1 MGLYLW
7 TNLSKTEH
15 DEIDHQHQRALESIN
30 TLRLLQQRGRAQAV
44 SITLADFEEFLQH
57 HFAFEEALMHETDY
71 AYLEPHQIVNKL
83 LLKKVAA
90 FRVRYDSGEDM
101 FEEMHASFTR
111 WLGFHIH
118 MMNRQD

>member
-30 TLRLLQQRGRAQAV
+30 TLRLLQARGRNQAV
-44 SITLADFEEFLQH
+44 SITAADFEEFLTQ
-57 HFAFEEALMHETDY
+57 HFAYEEALMIETEY

-83 LLKKVAA
+83 FLKKVAA

>member
-1 MGLYLW
+1 MTLYLW
-7 TNLSKTEH
+7 SKLSKTEH

-83 LLKKVAA
+83 FLKKVAA
-90 FRVRYDSGEDM
+90 FRARYDSGEDM

-118 MMNRQD
+118 MMNRHD

>member
-7 TNLSKTEH
+7 QNLSTTEH
-15 DEIDHQHQRALESIN
+15 DEIDHQHQRALEAIN
-30 TLRLLQQRGRAQAV
+30 TLRLLHERGRRQAISLTV
-44 SITLADFEEFLQH
+44 ADFEIFLTQ
-57 HFAFEEALMHETDY
+57 HFAYEEALMHETEY

-83 LLKKVAA
+83 FLKKVAG
-90 FRVRYDSGEDM
+90 FRQRYDSGEDM
-101 FEEMHASFTR
+101 FEDMHASFTR

>member
-7 TNLSKTEH
+7 EHLSKTDH
-15 DEIDHQHQRALESIN
+15 DEIDHQHQRAMESIN
-30 TLRLLQQRGRAQAV
+30 TLRLLHERGRRGAV
-44 SITLADFEEFLQH
+44 SITVADIEEFLKN
-57 HFAFEEALMHETDY
+57 HFAYEEALMHETEY
-71 AYLEPHQIVNKL
+71 AYLEPHQIVNAL
-83 LLKKVAA
+83 FLKKVAA
-90 FRVRYDSGEDM
+90 FRQRYDSGEDM

>member
-1 MGLYLW
+1 MGLYLRA
-7 TNLSKTEH
+7 NLSKTEH

-30 TLRLLQQRGRAQAV
+30 TLRLLHERGRRQAV
-44 SITLADFEEFLQH
+44 SITVADIEAFLAH
-57 HFAFEEALMHETDY
+57 HFAYEEGLMHETEY
-71 AYLEPHQIVNKL
+71 PYLEPHQIVNKL
-83 LLKKVAA
+83 FLKKVAK
-90 FRVRYDSGEDM
+90 FRERYDGGEDM

>member
-7 TNLSKTEH
+7 ANLSRAEY
-15 DEIDHQHQRALESIN
+15 DEIDHQHERALEAIN
-30 TLRLLQQRGRAQAV
+30 TLRLLHERGRKSAV
-44 SITLADFEEFLQH
+44 SITVADFQEFLSH
-57 HFAFEEALMHETDY
+57 HFAYEEALMLETEY

-83 LLKKVAA
+83 FLKKVAG
-90 FRVRYDSGEDM
+90 FRARYDSGEEM

>member
-7 TNLSKTEH
+7 QNLSKTEH

-30 TLRLLQQRGRAQAV
+30 TLRLLHERGRKQAV
-44 SITLADFEEFLQH
+44 SITVADFEEFLSH
-57 HFAFEEALMHETDY
+57 HFAYEEALMHETEY

-83 LLKKVAA
+83 FLKKVAG
-90 FRVRYDSGEDM
+90 FRTRYDSGEDM

>member
-1 MGLYLW
+1 MTLYLW
-7 TNLSKTEH
+7 SKLSKTEH

-30 TLRLLQQRGRAQAV
+30 TLRLLHERGRRQAISLTV
-44 SITLADFEEFLQH
+44 ADFEDFLQQ
-57 HFAFEEALMHETDY
+57 HFAYEEALMHETDY

-83 LLKKVAA
+83 FLKKVAG
-90 FRVRYDSGEDM
+90 FRLRYDSGEDM
-101 FEEMHASFTR
+101 FEDMHASFTR

>member
-1 MGLYLW
+1 MSLYLW
-7 TNLSKTEH
+7 ENLSKTEH

-30 TLRLLQQRGRAQAV
+30 TLRLLHERGRSQAV
-44 SITLADFEEFLQH
+44 SITVADFEEFLSH
-57 HFAFEEALMHETDY
+57 HFAYEEALMLETEY

-83 LLKKVAA
+83 FLKKVAA
-90 FRVRYDSGEDM
+90 FRARYDSGEDM

>member
-7 TNLSKTEH
+7 ANLSKTEH
-15 DEIDHQHQRALESIN
+15 DEIDHQHQRALEAIN
-30 TLRLLQQRGRAQAV
+30 TLRLLHERGRKSAV
-44 SITLADFEEFLQH
+44 SITVADFQDFLSH
-57 HFAFEEALMHETDY
+57 HFAYEEALMLETEY

-83 LLKKVAA
+83 ILKKVAG
-90 FRVRYDSGEDM
+90 FRARYDSGEEM